1 MIFYLSLIATML
13 HKKNVI
19 TDKFHKIHSF
29 IKLWYIQVDDAIEK
43 AFEVWTN
50 VTNLRIVRKKEYRKE
65 KADINI
71 RFAVGKHDRTEF
83 DSDSFDGLGGT
94 VGHAF
99 FPRDGRLHFDDDEI
113 WTINLKPNSKG
124 DFSHERF
131 SVPFNG

>member
-1 MIFYLSLIATML
+1 M
-13 HKKNVI
+13 
-19 TDKFHKIHSF
+19 
-29 IKLWYIQVDDAIEK
+29 
-43 AFEVWTN
+43 
-50 VTNLRIVRKKEYRKE
+50 RKKEYRKE

-71 RFAVGKHDRTEF
+71 RFAVGKHDRSEG

-113 WTINLKPNSKG
+113 WTINLKSNSKG

-131 SVPFNG
+131 SVFLMVNCENFTPLIITYNKVLNETNYCFVR

>member
-1 MIFYLSLIATML
+1 M
-13 HKKNVI
+13 
-19 TDKFHKIHSF
+19 
-29 IKLWYIQVDDAIEK
+29 
-43 AFEVWTN
+43 
-50 VTNLRIVRKKEYRKE
+50 RKKEYRKE

-113 WTINLKPNSKG
+113 WTINLKSNSKG

-131 SVPFNG
+131 YLSFNGQYLKLHKYLIRPIIVSFDNEI

>member
-1 MIFYLSLIATML
+1 MIFTNI
-13 HKKNVI
+13 
-19 TDKFHKIHSF
+19 IHSF
-29 IKLWYIQVDDAIEK
+29 LNLWYIQVDVAIEK

-50 VTNLRIVRKKEYRKE
+50 VTNLRTVRKKEHSTE

-99 FPRDGRLHFDDDEI
+99 FPPDGRLHFDDDEI
-113 WTINLKPNSKG
+113 WTINLKSNSKE

-131 SVPFNG
+131 SVSFSG

>member
-1 MIFYLSLIATML
+1 M
-13 HKKNVI
+13 
-19 TDKFHKIHSF
+19 
-29 IKLWYIQVDDAIEK
+29 QVDSVIK
-43 AFEVWTN
+43 TAFEVWTN
-50 VTNLRIVRKKEYRKE
+50 VTNLTVERKGKTNKG

-71 RFAVGKHDRTEF
+71 RFAVGKHDRSEG

-113 WTINLKPNSKG
+113 WTINLNTDSRD

-131 SVPFNG
+131 SVYFIVDFYNFHIMRNISIHKMF

>member
-1 MIFYLSLIATML
+1 M
-13 HKKNVI
+13 V
-19 TDKFHKIHSF
+19 
-29 IKLWYIQVDDAIEK
+29 IEK
-43 AFEVWTN
+43 AFKVWTN
-50 VTNLRIVRKKEYRKE
+50 VTNLKIVRNEKYRKK

-71 RFAVGKHDRTEF
+71 RFAVGKHDRSEG

-113 WTINLKPNSKG
+113 WTINLNTNSKD

-131 SVPFNG
+131 PVFCLESR